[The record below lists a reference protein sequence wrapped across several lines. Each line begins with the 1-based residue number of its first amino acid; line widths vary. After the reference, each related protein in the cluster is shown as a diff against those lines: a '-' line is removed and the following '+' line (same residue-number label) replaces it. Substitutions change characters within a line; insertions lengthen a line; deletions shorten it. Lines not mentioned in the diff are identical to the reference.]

1 MDTIRFEGSGD
12 HLGAAR
18 AMVAERTGGVSEGT
32 FASLNLGQSTPDEKE
47 RVVENHRRA
56 IAALAAGGDV
66 ARVRLEHGAKIVYAD
81 RAGDLGVADALWT
94 DRPELILSLTVAD
107 CYPVALVHEGRR
119 ALIHCGWRGVAA
131 GILEASLAAL
141 RDGVRTRDGVGTGHG
156 AHPRVMPELS
166 SMRAWI
172 GPGICADCYP
182 VGPEVAAIFPDS
194 AHLIAGTDRSRL
206 DLRSEIRARL
216 RRLGLSDDAIAAS
229 ASCTA
234 EEPARFFS
242 HRRDGF
248 PAGRMAAYLFL
259 APRPSRLDPA

>member
-1 MDTIRFEGSGD
+1 VETIRFEGSGD
-12 HLGAAR
+12 HLGDAR
-18 AMVAERTGGVSEGT
+18 AMVAERTGGVSEGP
-32 FASLNLGQSTPDEKE
+32 FASLNLGQSTPDEGE
-47 RVVENHRRA
+47 RVAENHRRA
-56 IAALAAGGDV
+56 IAALELRGDI
-66 ARVRLEHGAKIVYAD
+66 ARVRLEHGAKIVYAV

-94 DRPELILSLTVAD
+94 DRPELVLSLTVAD
-107 CYPVALVHEGRR
+107 CYPVALVHAERR
-119 ALIHCGWRGVAA
+119 ALVHCGWRGVAA
-131 GILEASLAAL
+131 GILEASVAAL
-141 RDGVRTRDGVGTGHG
+141 RDAAR
-156 AHPRVMPELS
+156 
-166 SMRAWI
+166 MRAWI

-182 VGPEVAAIFPDS
+182 VGPEVAAVFPDS
-194 AHLIAGTDRSRL
+194 AHPIAGTDRSRL

-259 APRPSRLDPA
+259 APRTSQPDSA